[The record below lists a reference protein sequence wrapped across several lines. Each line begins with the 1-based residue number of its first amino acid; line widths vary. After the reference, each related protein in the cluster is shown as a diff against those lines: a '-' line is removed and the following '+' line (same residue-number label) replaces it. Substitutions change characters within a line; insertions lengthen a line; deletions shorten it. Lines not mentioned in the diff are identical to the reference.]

1 MLSDDCYYAK
11 AGFGR
16 KTAKEINEEV
26 GRKFP
31 NKTTEKIA

>member
-11 AGFGR
+11 AGFGN

-26 GRKFP
+26 AKKFP